1 MSEPE
6 RLNEIVQPLI
16 PQIQAGDRGA
26 LEKLIRTCQQQV
38 YRWALSKTADSDDA
52 DDVTQ
57 EVLVRLERT
66 LPSYRGEARFTTWLY
81 RLTGNVA
88 IDLQRGRSRRMRLGE
103 KEAVRQQSEA
113 AAKAVT
119 AKDRP
124 LDAIH
129 ASNVARL
136 VRAYFEKLPQQ
147 QREIFDLVDLQGC
160 TPAEVSRM
168 LDMNGATVR
177 AHLFKAR
184 RTIRRRIIMDVPA
197 LQEELA

>member
-1 MSEPE
+1 M
-6 RLNEIVQPLI
+6 
-16 PQIQAGDRGA
+16 
-26 LEKLIRTCQQQV
+26 
-38 YRWALSKTADSDDA
+38 
-52 DDVTQ
+52 
-57 EVLVRLERT
+57 RLERT
-66 LPSYRGEARFTTWLY
+66 LQTYRGDSRFTTWLY

-113 AAKAVT
+113 TAKAVA

-147 QREIFDLVDLQGC
+147 QREIFDLVDLQEF
-160 TPAEVSRM
+160 TPAEVGRM

-184 RTIRRRIIMDVPA
+184 RTIRRRIIMDVPT
-197 LQEELA
+197 LQEELG